1 MSIAD
6 TLTSKKF
13 LIAAGAVVVAAGVG
27 GIAYAV
33 ADDRD
38 ELTGSTLDQAS
49 AAALK
54 YVGEGKVTDSD
65 RGDKD
70 APEAYEVEVTRPD
83 GTEVDVRLD
92 DKFAIIS
99 VDDDRP
105 TQTRPT
111 QTTTVT
117 TGPAVAP
124 TPGATDD
131 DRILS
136 ADEQRRASDAALAKV
151 PGTVVDVDTSDDQV
165 TDRPVAYE
173 VEVRAADGAEW
184 NVWLDDKFAVITA
197 TPDN

>member
-6 TLTSKKF
+6 TLTSKKV

-54 YVGEGKVTDSD
+54 YVGDGRVTDSE
-65 RGDKD
+65 RSDKD
-70 APEAYEVEVTRPD
+70 DPGSYEVAVTRPD

-105 TQTRPT
+105 TQT
-111 QTTTVT
+111 TTVT
-117 TGPAVAP
+117 TGPAAIP
-124 TPGATDD
+124 TPTAADD
-131 DRILS
+131 DRVLT
-136 ADEQRRASDAALAKV
+136 ADQQRRASDAALTRV
-151 PGTVVDVDTSDDQV
+151 PGTVVDVDAGDDQV
-165 TDRPVAYE
+165 AGRVAAYE
-173 VEVRAADGAEW
+173 VEVRAPGGAEW
-184 NVWLDDKFAVITA
+184 NVWLDDRFAVITA